1 MKKTLITLFVALVS
15 FTTALADNDRA
26 IQFNQLPQA
35 AQTFLNSHFKNAKI
49 AMVTTERD
57 WLSQEYNVVFVNGD
71 KIEFDSKGNWENIE
85 CKRTF
90 IPQGAKSFPLDEN
103 GNPIKGIPRHPI
115 LEDNVIVYSN
125 ATVLGRITLA
135 EGTVIGG
142 NLWVTESTKP
152 GEHLVQARKR
162 ISE

>member
-1 MKKTLITLFVALVS
+1 MAK
-15 FTTALADNDRA
+15 
-26 IQFNQLPQA
+26 
-35 AQTFLNSHFKNAKI
+35 FKNRRTGNV
-49 AMVTTERD
+49 MNVTNEITIDIMRD
-57 WLSQEYNVVFVNGD
+57 SDQYDE
-71 KIEFDSKGNWENIE
+71 
-85 CKRTF
+85 
-90 IPQGAKSFPLDEN
+90 LDEN